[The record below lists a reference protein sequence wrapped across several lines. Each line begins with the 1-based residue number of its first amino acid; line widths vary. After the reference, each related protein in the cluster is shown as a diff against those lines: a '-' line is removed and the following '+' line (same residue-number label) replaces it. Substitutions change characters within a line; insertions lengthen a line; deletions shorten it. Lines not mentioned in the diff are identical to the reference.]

1 MNISAPF
8 IARPIATTCLVVAVV
23 LVGLL
28 GFRMLPVA
36 TLPTV
41 DFPSIQVVTSYPGA
55 APAVIQSA
63 VSAPLE
69 YYLGRIPGLS
79 IMTSSSSYGTSQITL
94 QFDLSRD
101 ISSAAQ
107 DVQAAIDASAGWL
120 PVGQLPTPPTY
131 HQVNPADMPVVVLA
145 LTSDTMPIHAIS
157 EYAAT
162 AIVPRLSQIEGV
174 GEVIVEG
181 GQGRAVRLQV
191 NPRKLAA
198 LGLTLEDV
206 RKVIAA
212 NTVDLP
218 KGQLDGPRQS
228 FQIGNN
234 DQLFDAAAFRDM
246 IVAYRGGNPVLL
258 KDVGEAAEGLENEKS
273 TGWYNGKPAVLLT
286 VRRQPGAN
294 IINVADAIGGLLP
307 KMEKLSPRALNF
319 AVAIDRT
326 TTIRAAVVEVQ
337 KTLAIT
343 VALVV
348 LVIFFFLRK
357 FWATLIPSVTLP
369 VSLIATFAVM
379 AAAGFSLDNLS
390 LMALCVASGFIVDD
404 AIVMIENIVRFI
416 EKGEAPLD
424 AALKGSRQIGFT
436 IVSLTVSLVAV
447 FVPLLLM
454 GGVVGR
460 LFREF
465 AITLSA
471 SIVISGVVSLVLTPT
486 MCATLLRKET
496 RAQGRLFRSSEY
508 VFDVMYKLYDAGL
521 RWALRHQPIM
531 LIFTA
536 ATFAASVSIYIIIPK
551 GFVPTQDTGFIT
563 AVTDAAQDISFDS
576 MSVLQEKVAAVIARD
591 PEVIGVISHVGIGVE
606 NTTMNS
612 GRFYIDIGSPDR
624 RRSTVTEIMD
634 RLRRAA
640 AEVKDIKLHLQPV
653 QDIQIETRPTRTQ
666 YQYVL
671 QDLNEVE
678 LRYWAGKFVHQLQKY
693 DYVADATTDQQD
705 LGQQATITVNR
716 AAAAR
721 FGLNMAAIDQDL
733 YDAFGQRQVATIYS
747 PVYQYHVILEVSP
760 EYRNTVEALDSIY
773 VTQADANLPT
783 LGQAANGVAADF
795 SHQGEAV
802 PLAAFAHI
810 EKHLAPLVIA
820 HQGQFPA
827 VTVSFNLPPGSS
839 LGEALN
845 TLHAAQAAIGLPGTI
860 ETKPIGSAA
869 AFAASVEREPMLIAA
884 AILAVYIVLGILYES
899 YLHPLTIL
907 STLPSAGVG
916 ALLALMLFHED
927 LNLISLIGII
937 LLVGIVKKNG
947 IMMIDF
953 ALSAEREE
961 GLTPEKSIYQ
971 ACLLR
976 FRPIMMTTMT
986 ALLGALP
993 LAIGAGTGSELRRP
1007 LGIAVIGG
1015 LLVSQFLTLYT
1026 TPVIYLMFARL
1037 EQRGR
1042 RILKPSRAN
1051 PITGA
1056 WHYPTLAAST
1066 EMKPGPKPKAHEDAE
1081 V

>member
-1 MNISAPF
+1 M
-8 IARPIATTCLVVAVV
+8 
-23 LVGLL
+23 
-28 GFRMLPVA
+28 
-36 TLPTV
+36 
-41 DFPSIQVVTSYPGA
+41 
-55 APAVIQSA
+55 
-63 VSAPLE
+63 
-69 YYLGRIPGLS
+69 
-79 IMTSSSSYGTSQITL
+79 
-94 QFDLSRD
+94 
-101 ISSAAQ
+101 
-107 DVQAAIDASAGWL
+107 QAAIDASAGWL

-174 GEVIVEG
+174 GQVIVGG
-181 GQGRAVRLQV
+181 GQARAVRLQV

-206 RKVIAA
+206 RKVITA

-218 KGQLDGPRQS
+218 KGQLDGPQQS
-228 FQIGNN
+228 FEIGNN
-234 DQLFDAAAFRDM
+234 DQLFDAAAFRD
-246 IVAYRGGNPVLL
+246 IIIAYRGENPVVF
-258 KDVGEAAEGLENEKS
+258 KDIGEAVEGLEDEKS
-273 TGWYNGKPAVLLT
+273 AGWYNGKPAVLLT
-286 VRRQPGAN
+286 VQRQPGAN
-294 IINVADAIGGLLP
+294 IINVADAIGALLP
-307 KMEKLSPRALNF
+307 KMEKLSPRALNL

-326 TTIRAAVVEVQ
+326 TTIRAAVIEVQ

-348 LVIFFFLRK
+348 MVIFLFLRK

-369 VSLIATFAVM
+369 VSLIGTFAVM

-390 LMALCVASGFIVDD
+390 LMALSVASGFIVDD
-404 AIVMIENIVRFI
+404 AIVMIENIVRFL
-416 EKGEAPLD
+416 EKGESPID

-436 IVSLTVSLVAV
+436 IISLTISLVAV
-447 FVPLLLM
+447 FIPLLLM

-471 SIVISGVVSLVLTPT
+471 SIVISGLVSLVLTPM
-486 MCATLLRKET
+486 MCATLLRKD
-496 RAQGRLFRSSEY
+496 AGAHGRLFRSSEY
-508 VFDVMYKLYDAGL
+508 VFNIMFQFYDAGL
-521 RWALRHQPIM
+521 RWALRHQTMM
-531 LIFTA
+531 LVFTA
-536 ATFAASVSIYIIIPK
+536 STFAASVWLYIIIPK
-551 GFVPTQDTGFIT
+551 GFVPIQDTGLIA

-576 MSVLQEKVAAVIARD
+576 MSALQEKVAVAIAKD
-591 PEVIGVISHVGIGVE
+591 PDVIGVISHVGVGVE
-606 NTTMNS
+606 NTTINS

-624 RRSTVTEIMD
+624 RHATVTEIIN
-634 RLRRAA
+634 RLRSAA
-640 AEVKDIKLHLQPV
+640 AEVKGIKLHLQPV

-671 QDLNEVE
+671 QDLNEPE
-678 LRYWAGKFVHQLQKY
+678 LRYWATKFVHHLRN
-693 DYVADATTDQQD
+693 DGYVAEATTDQQE
-705 LGQQATITVNR
+705 LGQRAIITVNR
-716 AAAAR
+716 AAAAQ
-721 FGLNMAAIDQDL
+721 FGLNMAAIDQTL

-747 PVYQYHVILEVSP
+747 PIYQYHVILEVSP

-773 VTQADANLPT
+773 VTQADANLPS
-783 LGQAANGVAADF
+783 LGQAATGVAADF
-795 SHQGEAV
+795 GHKGEAV
-802 PLAAFAHI
+802 PLAAFANV
-810 EKHLAPLVIA
+810 EKRLAPLVVT

-827 VTVSFNLPPGSS
+827 ITVSFNLPTGSS
-839 LGEALN
+839 LGEALK
-845 TLHAAQAAIGLPGTI
+845 TLHAAQTAIGLPSTI
-860 ETKPIGSAA
+860 ETIPVGSAA
-869 AFAASVEREPMLIAA
+869 EFAASVKREPFLILA

-899 YLHPLTIL
+899 YVHPLTIL

-916 ALLALMLFHED
+916 ALLAMMLFHED

-937 LLVGIVKKNG
+937 LLIGIVKKNG

-993 LAIGAGTGSELRRP
+993 LAVGAGVGSELRRP

-1037 EQRGR
+1037 EQRFRRVLKSGR
-1042 RILKPSRAN
+1042 SN
-1051 PITGA
+1051 PITRDGKTESRQYTLFAAGA
-1056 WHYPTLAAST
+1056 GMGL
-1066 EMKPGPKPKAHEDAE
+1066 GPKEAKAPEDVDE
-1081 V
+1081 G

>member
-1 MNISAPF
+1 MSFNLPSLRRSNI
-8 IARPIATTCLVVAVV
+8 
-23 LVGLL
+23 
-28 GFRMLPVA
+28 
-36 TLPTV
+36 
-41 DFPSIQVVTSYPGA
+41 TS
-55 APAVIQSA
+55 V
-63 VSAPLE
+63 E
-69 YYLGRIPGLS
+69 IPGLS
-79 IMTSSSSYGTSQITL
+79 VMTSSSSYGTSQITL

-101 ISSAAQ
+101 ITSAAQ

-145 LTSDTMPIHAIS
+145 LTSDTIPIHAIS

-174 GEVIVEG
+174 GQVIVGG
-181 GQGRAVRLQV
+181 GQARAVRLQV

-206 RKVIAA
+206 RKVITA

-218 KGQLDGPRQS
+218 KGQLDGPQQS
-228 FQIGNN
+228 FEIGNN
-234 DQLFDAAAFRDM
+234 DQLFDAAAFRD
-246 IVAYRGGNPVLL
+246 IIIAYRGENPVVF
-258 KDVGEAAEGLENEKS
+258 KDIGEAVEGLEDEKS
-273 TGWYNGKPAVLLT
+273 AGWYNGKPAVLLT
-286 VRRQPGAN
+286 VQRQPGAN
-294 IINVADAIGGLLP
+294 IINVADAIGALLP
-307 KMEKLSPRALNF
+307 KMEKLSPRALNL

-326 TTIRAAVVEVQ
+326 TTIRAAVIEVQ

-348 LVIFFFLRK
+348 MVIFLFLRK

-369 VSLIATFAVM
+369 VSLIGTFAVM

-390 LMALCVASGFIVDD
+390 LMALSVASGFIVDD
-404 AIVMIENIVRFI
+404 AIVMIENIVRFL
-416 EKGEAPLD
+416 EKGESPID

-436 IVSLTVSLVAV
+436 IISLTISLVAV
-447 FVPLLLM
+447 FIPLLLM

-471 SIVISGVVSLVLTPT
+471 SIVISGLVSLVLTPM
-486 MCATLLRKET
+486 MCATLLRKD
-496 RAQGRLFRSSEY
+496 AGAHGRLFRSSEY
-508 VFDVMYKLYDAGL
+508 VFNIMFQFYDAGL
-521 RWALRHQPIM
+521 RWALRHQTMM
-531 LIFTA
+531 LVFTA
-536 ATFAASVSIYIIIPK
+536 STFAASVWLYIIIPK
-551 GFVPTQDTGFIT
+551 GFVPIQDTGLIA

-576 MSVLQEKVAAVIARD
+576 MSALQEKVAVAIAKD
-591 PEVIGVISHVGIGVE
+591 PDVIGVISHVGVGVE
-606 NTTMNS
+606 NTTINS

-624 RRSTVTEIMD
+624 RHATVTEIIN
-634 RLRRAA
+634 RLRSAA
-640 AEVKDIKLHLQPV
+640 AEVKGIKLHLQPV

-671 QDLNEVE
+671 QDLNEPE
-678 LRYWAGKFVHQLQKY
+678 LRYWASKFVHHLRN
-693 DYVADATTDQQD
+693 DGYVADATTDQQE
-705 LGQQATITVNR
+705 LGQRAIITVNR
-716 AAAAR
+716 AAAAQ
-721 FGLNMAAIDQDL
+721 FGLNMAAIDQTL

-747 PVYQYHVILEVSP
+747 PIYQYHVILEVSP

-773 VTQADANLPT
+773 VTQADANLPS
-783 LGQAANGVAADF
+783 LGQAATGVAADF
-795 SHQGEAV
+795 GHKGEAV
-802 PLAAFAHI
+802 PLAAFANV
-810 EKHLAPLVIA
+810 EKRLAPLVVT

-827 VTVSFNLPPGSS
+827 ITVSFNLPTGSS
-839 LGEALN
+839 LGEALK
-845 TLHAAQAAIGLPGTI
+845 TLHAAQTAIGLPSTI
-860 ETKPIGSAA
+860 ETIPVGSAA
-869 AFAASVEREPMLIAA
+869 EFAASVKREPFLILA

-899 YLHPLTIL
+899 YVHPLTIL

-916 ALLALMLFHED
+916 ALLAMMLFHED

-937 LLVGIVKKNG
+937 LLIGIVKKNG

-993 LAIGAGTGSELRRP
+993 LAVGAGVGSELRRP

-1037 EQRGR
+1037 EQRFRRVLKSGR
-1042 RILKPSRAN
+1042 SN
-1051 PITGA
+1051 PITRDGKTESRQYTLFAAGA
-1056 WHYPTLAAST
+1056 GMGL
-1066 EMKPGPKPKAHEDAE
+1066 GPKEAKAPEDVDE
-1081 V
+1081 G